1 MFITFEGIDGSGKTT
16 ALLDVKSELEKMG
29 YKVLVTREPGG
40 ELIAEQ
46 IRKILLDNNNLTINP
61 WTEALLFIAARKEH
75 LEKVIKPALK
85 NNIIV
90 ISDRF
95 IDSTSAYQGSA
106 REIGVENVDR
116 IQNIVLGDCIPDLT
130 LFFDISFDLAEARI
144 NIRGKTTK
152 NRLDKEKKDFKQ
164 KVYQGYKTLIKK
176 NPYRIKVIDASKTL
190 DIVSKQALEFILEK
204 IKENEKRTST

>member
-116 IQNIVLGDCIPDLT
+116 IQNTVLGDCIPDLT

-176 NPYRIKVIDASKTL
+176 NPDRIKVIDASKTL